1 MALNFRLLYKTS
13 SGYTD
18 LFPSGNVQTL
28 IGAESNYSIEEL
40 IVTIPAIQ
48 NIEQNIIIST
58 NNKMINAVTKMFL
71 VSGDIKDY
79 NTISQFEV
87 TNNNLNI
94 IRLGTFPQQ
103 NIQIKLVFYE
113 RID

>member
-48 NIEQNIIIST
+48 NTEQNISITT
-58 NNKMINAVTKMFL
+58 NEKMIDAITKMFL
-71 VSGDIKDY
+71 VSGNIEDY

-87 TNNNLNI
+87 TDNNLNI
-94 IRLGTFPQQ
+94 IRLGSFPQQ

-113 RID
+113 RVS